1 MPWVVQQC
9 RERHFLK
16 LVEQFWN
23 KEFPHRH
30 LLRTSVT
37 TTPRLIGWESSVV
50 GGTGAATK
58 WIKIK
63 RYTKNDN
70 NGRLDK
76 ILTLAWKDT
85 FQRKLGENCSILE
98 RDRPWLCILE
108 HRWVH
113 QVSPNFWRKKI
124 NQLIYLMIALY
135 ILSQLD
141 VLSTGTSAFIIIY
154 FQRRQKYSAVMY

>member
-9 RERHFLK
+9 HEGPFLK
-16 LVEQFWN
+16 LVERFWT
-23 KEFPHRH
+23 KEFLHRH

-63 RYTKNDN
+63 RFAKNDN

-85 FQRKLGENCSILE
+85 FQRKLGENCSIPE

-113 QVSPNFWRKKI
+113 QVSPNFWRKNKPTD
-124 NQLIYLMIALY
+124 LFDDCALY
-135 ILSQLD
+135 TFPAGCSFYWDLCIHHHLFPEK
-141 VLSTGTSAFIIIY
+141 TEI
-154 FQRRQKYSAVMY
+154 